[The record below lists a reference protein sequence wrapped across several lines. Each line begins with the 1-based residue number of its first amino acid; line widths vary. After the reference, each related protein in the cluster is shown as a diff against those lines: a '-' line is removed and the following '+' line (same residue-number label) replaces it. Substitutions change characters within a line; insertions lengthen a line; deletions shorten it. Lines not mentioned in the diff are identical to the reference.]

1 MKTRLPLALSATLLL
16 ALAACDRSAP
26 PPEPE
31 NYSEPVEE
39 EVVNTPEPLPAEP
52 VALEPVNIPEPVA
65 ELPPPPEPVLP
76 DEQVLEDA
84 EATGMT
90 ARVNRDG
97 GEEENRPTEDAG
109 QR

>member
-1 MKTRLPLALSATLLL
+1 MKTRIPLILATALL
-16 ALAACDRSAP
+16 ALAACDRNPP

-39 EVVNTPEPLPAEP
+39 AIVNTPEPAPMAPLVE
-52 VALEPVNIPEPVA
+52 EPVNIPEPVV
-65 ELPPPPEPVLP
+65 ELPPPPEPVRP

-97 GEEENRPTEDAG
+97 ESEENRPAEDAE